1 MSLDAPVAGLS
12 DAVLPNR
19 APPDAPEERAAKR
32 PRLDSPSTDEGA
44 GAVTPRQEEL
54 FRTEGPARAHNTA
67 VAAAAQA
74 NGGGEAAN
82 GPGRPDY
89 SLRFTI
95 EGHKKSISAVRFSP
109 DGRWMASASAD
120 SPIHLHSLPSFSLH
134 RTLNLHTGGVSDVAF
149 SADSTLLASASDDRS
164 VRIWEITPHI
174 LQPSTGPD
182 ASAEKGERSARVLQ
196 GHMTAVFCVAWSP
209 RGDLVASGGMDE
221 TVRVWD
227 VQKGRMLRVLQ
238 AHSDPVSA
246 VQFSRDGTMIV
257 SCSWDGYFRIWDT
270 STGQCLKTLVNED
283 NAPIA
288 SVRFTPNSKFLF
300 TSTLD
305 STIRLWDYQADKV
318 VKAYTGHV
326 NRKYCIPAVVT
337 ADGRYLLAG
346 SEDHKVAMWDI
357 QTREVAASWTA
368 HKDVVMAIAHHPTQ
382 GILATGALEKDPVI
396 KIWMTPGA
404 LSALSAQETPVAA
417 SPPQQSGG
425 PPPVPPEEPAEPVA
439 AANGAPGSAA
449 EAVTVDAGEAAMQ
462 VDA

>member
-1 MSLDAPVAGLS
+1 MSLDAPAAGSS
-12 DAVLPNR
+12 DAVLPAH
-19 APPDAPEERAAKR
+19 APPDASEERAAKR
-32 PRLDSPSTDEGA
+32 PRLDSPSTDEGTR
-44 GAVTPRQEEL
+44 AVTPRQEEL
-54 FRTEGPARAHNTA
+54 FRTEGPAVAHDTA

-74 NGGGEAAN
+74 NGAGEAAN

-109 DGRWMASASAD
+109 DGRWMASA
-120 SPIHLHSLPSFSLH
+120 LH
-134 RTLNLHTGGVSDVAF
+134 RTFSLHTGGVSDVAF

-182 ASAEKGERSARVLQ
+182 PDAEKGERSARVLQ
-196 GHMTAVFCVAWSP
+196 GHLTAVFCVAWSP

-326 NRKYCIPAVVT
+326 NRKYCIPAIVT

-346 SEDHKVAMWDI
+346 SEDHKVVMWNI
-357 QTREVAASWTA
+357 QTREIVSSWIA
-368 HKDVVMAIAHHPTQ
+368 HKDVVMAVAHHPTQ

-396 KIWMTPGA
+396 KIWMTPAA
-404 LSALSAQETPVAA
+404 LSALSTQEPPAAA
-417 SPPQQSGG
+417 SPPQQNGA
-425 PPPVPPEEPAEPVA
+425 PPPAPSEGHAEPVTT
-439 AANGAPGSAA
+439 ANGAPDPAAA
-449 EAVTVDAGEAAMQ
+449 EAIVDAGDAMQ

>member
-1 MSLDAPVAGLS
+1 MLFFQL
-12 DAVLPNR
+12 
-19 APPDAPEERAAKR
+19 
-32 PRLDSPSTDEGA
+32 
-44 GAVTPRQEEL
+44 TPRQTPQKSAPRNDL
-54 FRTEGPARAHNTA
+54 DSILPQLMR
-67 VAAAAQA
+67 A
-74 NGGGEAAN
+74 NGAGEAAN

-109 DGRWMASASAD
+109 DGRWMASAC
-120 SPIHLHSLPSFSLH
+120 
-134 RTLNLHTGGVSDVAF
+134 GVSDVAF

-182 ASAEKGERSARVLQ
+182 PDAEKGERSARVLQ
-196 GHMTAVFCVAWSP
+196 GHLTAVFCVAWSP

-326 NRKYCIPAVVT
+326 NRKYCIPAIVT

-346 SEDHKVAMWDI
+346 SEDHKVVMWNI
-357 QTREVAASWTA
+357 QTREIVSSWIA
-368 HKDVVMAIAHHPTQ
+368 HKDVVMAVAHHPTQ
-382 GILATGALEKDPVI
+382 GILATGALEKPC
-396 KIWMTPGA
+396 P
-404 LSALSAQETPVAA
+404 P
-417 SPPQQSGG
+417 SPLKNRQ
-425 PPPVPPEEPAEPVA
+425 PPPARLSRTA
-439 AANGAPGSAA
+439 HLHQRRQKG
-449 EAVTVDAGEAAMQ
+449 MQ
-462 VDA
+462 NLSQRRTAHQIQQPRKR

>member
-1 MSLDAPVAGLS
+1 
-12 DAVLPNR
+12 
-19 APPDAPEERAAKR
+19 
-32 PRLDSPSTDEGA
+32 
-44 GAVTPRQEEL
+44 
-54 FRTEGPARAHNTA
+54 
-67 VAAAAQA
+67 
-74 NGGGEAAN
+74 
-82 GPGRPDY
+82 
-89 SLRFTI
+89 
-95 EGHKKSISAVRFSP
+95 
-109 DGRWMASASAD
+109 MASASAD

-134 RTLNLHTGGVSDVAF
+134 RTFNLHTGGISDAAF

-174 LQPSTGPD
+174 LQPSTAPD
-182 ASAEKGERSARVLQ
+182 PGAEKGERAARLLQ
-196 GHMTAVFCVAWSP
+196 GHLTAVFCVAWSP

-283 NAPIA
+283 NAPVA

-318 VKAYTGHV
+318 VKAYTGHL
-326 NRKYCIPAVVT
+326 NRKYCIPAVLA

-346 SEDHKVAMWDI
+346 SEDHKVVVWDI
-357 QTREVAASWTA
+357 QTREVVASWVA
-368 HKDVVMAIAHHPTQ
+368 HKDVVMAVAHHPTR
-382 GILATGALEKDPVI
+382 GILATGALEKDPII
-396 KIWMTPGA
+396 KIWMTSA
-404 LSALSAQETPVAA
+404 ALSAQEAEVAA
-417 SPPQQSGG
+417 SPPQQNSA
-425 PPPVPPEEPAEPVA
+425 PPPVPLKEPALSA
-439 AANGAPGSAA
+439 AAVNGAASP
-449 EAVTVDAGEAAMQ
+449 AVERTVDGGGTEMQ